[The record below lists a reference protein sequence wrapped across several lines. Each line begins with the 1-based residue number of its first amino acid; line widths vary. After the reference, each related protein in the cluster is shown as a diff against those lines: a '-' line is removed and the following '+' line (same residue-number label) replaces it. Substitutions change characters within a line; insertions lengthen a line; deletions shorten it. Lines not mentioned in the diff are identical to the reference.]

1 MNENCS
7 KPVFAL
13 RSTHLVPKC
22 FESEGQRRKY
32 DRPQAELTLEQK
44 VMVSP
49 SKSEQL
55 GEGPVQTETPV
66 S

>member
-7 KPVFAL
+7 KPEFAL

-44 VMVSP
+44 VVSP
-49 SKSEQL
+49 SKCEQL
-55 GEGPVQTETPV
+55 GKGPVQTETPV